1 MNPLISLKEKAF
13 TKYVTEDNVGA
24 EKRKANRQNQ
34 NKKAIRKGISIFEKF
49 FPKAFLSN
57 PVLVDFTTQWEKL
70 YLALIDELPGK
81 KDLVIAHNEIAKAID
96 LGTKKGLWSVS
107 VPTQLSLL
115 KREKPFKNQRWFN
128 HAKILQEFE
137 SYWLSRLDKTDNSN
151 ELLTRCIYSAMFHSG
166 LNDPLHINALIKNL
180 QQKQPL
186 QHVGEHY
193 WITLHTVPEEYV
205 KSHKNNKIKFPFSTN
220 NKIDGKEIV
229 TTRFYPTTST
239 LAFIHNYLNNR
250 KAMTL
255 EPPEFWKALI
265 NTLKK
270 RNGERLTERQICQGA
285 VSVSEIKPNVR
296 CPEAIVEYMTKRNM
310 SYSLPCNNWDKIG
323 GHQAYI
329 RLDSLTSF
337 KSLIGGTGAR
347 EIKAQP
353 VKSTFGLIADLR
365 SALATHKNK
374 KVLSHQQIIMNITAC
389 LDIDAPDT
397 SLHEKILVHWLLTF
411 LKSKNATSTPLRYF
425 TAIGAIWISN
435 AEQVHEDQP
444 YIFFEDLYLG
454 LLELATSDKSR
465 AYIKGRLID
474 LHRFAV
480 VHYNFPKLVT
490 LSNSGDTAVAH
501 VRASFVS
508 ESMFKA
514 LLDSVNKCK
523 SATKTEVLLISTLLI
538 LAYRTGLRLGEVLKL
553 RRSDLEYSADGWL
566 FIRDNL
572 YDKNKTA
579 AARRKVP
586 LITLLTPAEVRVF
599 KNYLISNNM
608 INSVKSG
615 SNKLLFSFAINEAT
629 PIDKFMVSNLVSQVL
644 KEISQI
650 ALFVFHCLRH
660 SAFSRL
666 QVLID
671 YHEFN
676 LGEHLGEFKNEI
688 IPYEDEQI
696 SLICSKLIGEN
707 KLKKYNAI
715 ASLAGHSATKTTFN
729 SYFHFTD
736 FIMYCALNMNEQELS
751 VEQVANLSGLSKR
764 SLSTISPNGKTL
776 KINQVQPLLLHKV
789 QRKPYC
795 RNTQIKQPE
804 NTIAT
809 IYVKPEETKA
819 KKFVQ
824 IYQLLSTIE
833 KGENTEYLMWV
844 YTLTKE
850 QLDIWVKKAEL
861 IKGITTTKNKS
872 RNIASNRTGALLT
885 PLPAA
890 QADINEIT
898 HFRTNLRE
906 KYQRLTAHER
916 KANSLNICRIIFCRS
931 NTSSSGIIFRHPSR
945 LLFFL
950 NFMSYFPKNR
960 WFISINASSK
970 KDIKDWKNATKGYN
984 IELNTQFTQDK
995 RNPNGQA
1002 KLHLLSK
1009 QQPFSCKENDWK
1021 KYSVNTIKYVMHIIA
1036 ISELSAED
1044 IEEMMMLI

>member
-1 MNPLISLKEKAF
+1 MNPMILLKEEAF
-13 TKYVTEDNVGA
+13 TKSISTEDVGI
-24 EKRKANRQNQ
+24 KQRKANRQNQ
-34 NKKAIRKGISIFEKF
+34 NKKAIRKGISIFEKL
-49 FPKAFLSN
+49 FPKAFLPN
-57 PVLVDFTTQWEKL
+57 PVLVDFTTQWEKF

-81 KDLVIAHNEIAKAID
+81 KDLVIAHNKIAKAID

-107 VPTQLSLL
+107 VPTQISLL
-115 KREKPFKNQRWFN
+115 KREKSFKNQCWFN

-137 SYWLSRLDKTDNSN
+137 SYWLSRLDKTDNSD

-166 LNDPLHINALIKNL
+166 LNDPLHINALIKSL

-193 WITLHTVPEEYV
+193 WISLHTVPEEYV
-205 KSHKNNKIKFPFSTN
+205 KSHKHNKIKFPFSTN
-220 NKIDGKEIV
+220 NKLDGKQV
-229 TTRFYPTTST
+229 LTTRFYPTTST
-239 LAFIHNYLNNR
+239 LAFIYNYLNNR
-250 KAMTL
+250 KATAL
-255 EPPEFWKALI
+255 EPSEFWKTLI

-270 RNGERLTERQICQGA
+270 RNDERLTERQICQGA

-310 SYSLPCNNWDKIG
+310 SYSLPCNNWVQIG

-347 EIKAQP
+347 EIQVKP

-365 SALATHKNK
+365 SALATHKNQK
-374 KVLSHQQIIMNITAC
+374 TFSHQQIITNITTC
-389 LDIDAPDT
+389 LDIDAPNIPV
-397 SLHEKILVHWLLTF
+397 HEKILVHWLLTF
-411 LKSKNATSTPLRYF
+411 LKSKKATATPKRYF
-425 TAIGAIWISN
+425 SAIGAIWISN
-435 AEQVHEDQP
+435 ADQVNEDQP
-444 YIFFEDLYLG
+444 YTFFEDLYLG
-454 LLELATSDKSR
+454 MLELATSEKNRS
-465 AYIKGRLID
+465 YIKGRLID

-490 LSNSGDTAVAH
+490 LSNSGDTTVAH

-523 SATKTEVLLISTLLI
+523 NATKTEVLLISTLLI

-553 RRSDLEYSADGWL
+553 RISDLEYSADGWL

-586 LITLLTPAEVRVF
+586 LITLLTPAEVGVF

-608 INSVKSG
+608 INSVKNG
-615 SNKLLFSFAINEAT
+615 SNKLLFSFAINEAA

-644 KEISQI
+644 KEITQI

-676 LGEHLGEFKNEI
+676 LGENLGVLKSDI
-688 IPYEDEQI
+688 IPYADEQI

-751 VEQVANLSGLSKR
+751 VEQVANFSGLSKR
-764 SLSTISPNGKTL
+764 SLSAISPNGKTL
-776 KINQVQPLLLHKV
+776 KINQIQPLLFQKI

-819 KKFVQ
+819 QKFDQ

-833 KGENTEYLMWV
+833 KGENTEYLMWL
-844 YTLTKE
+844 YSLE
-850 QLDIWVKKAEL
+850 QDQLATWVKKAEL
-861 IKGITTTKNKS
+861 IKGITTTKHKP
-872 RNIASNRTGALLT
+872 RNIASNRVGALIT
-885 PLPAA
+885 PLPSA
-890 QADINEIT
+890 QADINEVT
-898 HFRTNLRE
+898 LFRANLRN
-906 KYQRLTAHER
+906 KYQILSSQER
-916 KANSLNICRIIFCRS
+916 QKHIRDICRIIFCRS
-931 NTSSSGIIFRHPSR
+931 NTSSSGVLFRHPIR
-945 LLFFL
+945 LAFFFS
-950 NFMSYFPKNR
+950 FMSYFPKNR
-960 WFISINASSK
+960 WFIRINACNK
-970 KDIKDWKNATKGYN
+970 KDIKEWKKATKGCN

-995 RNPNGQA
+995 RNLNGQA
-1002 KLHLLSK
+1002 QVHLLSK
-1009 QQPFSCKENDWK
+1009 QQPLNCKEKGWTKHATPLNLLCILLR
-1021 KYSVNTIKYVMHIIA
+1021 SVNYLLRT
-1036 ISELSAED
+1036 
-1044 IEEMMMLI
+1044 